1 MTYPF
6 AGVIKM
12 ETIKDE
18 NGNDKVVWDEVKYEY
33 GPIVGHYKI
42 NLTRDTT
49 ERMRLNGDLSQMS
62 IGTHTDAYGER
73 YKVVFSNNTEWAR
86 IDKDLKLVHL
96 DMDLCAKGPAN
107 AYTALAV
114 GIWNAAL
121 EEAAKYAAGECG
133 GAIEDAIRELKK

>member
-12 ETIKDE
+12 EKIKDE
-18 NGNDKVVWDEVKYEY
+18 DGNDEVVWRYTAPEEARIVASYEHQNVLY
-33 GPIVGHYKI
+33 GSG
-42 NLTRDTT
+42 
-49 ERMRLNGDLSQMS
+49 
-62 IGTHTDAYGER
+62 
-73 YKVVFSNNTEWAR
+73 NTEWAR
-86 IDKDLKLVHL
+86 IDKDLNLVHL

-121 EEAAKYAAGECG
+121 EEAARYAAGEG
-133 GAIEDAIRELKK
+133 NDTLADSIKELKK

>member
-1 MTYPF
+1 
-6 AGVIKM
+6 M
-12 ETIKDE
+12 EKIKDE
-18 NGNDKVVWDEVKYEY
+18 DGNDKVVWQYADDEP
-33 GPIVGHYKI
+33 PIVMWQGH
-42 NLTRDTT
+42 NTA
-49 ERMRLNGDLSQMS
+49 NS
-62 IGTHTDAYGER
+62 IAYG
-73 YKVVFSNNTEWAR
+73 SGNTEWAR